1 MFRIQMF
8 AGIKSRFKFRAG
20 RVVEG
25 SLWLLEG
32 LAAVGLVSGAVLVAA
47 IGKLVLGGLLGVLGL
62 GVWARMHRRMQR
74 GHARPTVQGKI
85 SE

>member
-1 MFRIQMF
+1 MF

-32 LAAVGLVSGAVLVAA
+32 LAALGLVSGAVLVAA

-62 GVWARMHRRMQR
+62 GVWARMHRRMR
-74 GHARPTVQGKI
+74 GTKLAPRCGAEIQNKKCT
-85 SE
+85 